1 MNEKRASSP
10 PTLLDEPLIRG
21 LTKSIRYAVQIL
33 AALIVLVI
41 QKYQNTR
48 CDPILFGLIKFSQK
62 NHNNLL
68 IYIRYF
74 QLTEQY

>member
-48 CDPILFGLIKFSQK
+48 CDPLSSCRHGLQK
-62 NHNNLL
+62 PIPNRPLD
-68 IYIRYF
+68 
-74 QLTEQY
+74 TDDW

>member
-48 CDPILFGLIKFSQK
+48 CDPLSSCRRGLQK
-62 NHNNLL
+62 PIPNIPLD
-68 IYIRYF
+68 
-74 QLTEQY
+74 TDDW